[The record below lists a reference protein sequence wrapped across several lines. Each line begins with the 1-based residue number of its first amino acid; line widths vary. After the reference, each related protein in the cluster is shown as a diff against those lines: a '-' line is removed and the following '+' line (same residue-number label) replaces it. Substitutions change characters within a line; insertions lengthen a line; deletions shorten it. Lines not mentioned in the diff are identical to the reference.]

1 MIGNDVVDLGDAD
14 SRIAGHHPR
23 FDQRVFAPSE
33 RDLIE
38 AAPDAERV
46 RWLLWAAKE
55 SAYKAARKAYRATVF
70 SPARFVVDLDGTE
83 HATVTAGERRFTV
96 DLVRTKDYVH
106 AVARAADDPPAP
118 ACAAVGTV
126 PAGTSDSTAVR
137 RLAIDTLERAL
148 GTNGLEIGR
157 DGRVPLLLRH
167 GRPVAADLSLSHHG
181 RFAAF
186 ACVLR

>member
-1 MIGNDVVDLGDAD
+1 
-14 SRIAGHHPR
+14 
-23 FDQRVFAPSE
+23 
-33 RDLIE
+33 
-38 AAPDAERV
+38 
-46 RWLLWAAKE
+46 
-55 SAYKAARKAYRATVF
+55 VF
-70 SPARFVVDLDGTE
+70 SPARFVVDLDDAE

-96 DLVRTKDYVH
+96 DLVRTADYVH

-126 PAGTSDSTAVR
+126 PAGTSDSAAVR
-137 RLAIDTLERAL
+137 RLAIDTLARAL
-148 GTNGLEIGR
+148 GTDGLEIGR